1 MDEDSAARLPASPRK
16 PPSARVVTAMLVT
29 TLRKRNK
36 WDGGRLQPWAQV
48 IGGGAQQ
55 EGATIAMSTARK
67 RRDVASTLFVRDVA
81 EKSVRGFSSP

>member
-1 MDEDSAARLPASPRK
+1 MDEDKAAQPPASPQK
-16 PPSARVVTAMLVT
+16 PPSARVVTAMPVT

-36 WDGGRLQPWAQV
+36 WDGGRLQPRAQV

-67 RRDVASTLFVRDVA
+67 RDVASTLFVKDVA
-81 EKSVRGFSSP
+81 GKSVRGYSSP